1 MKDFEEAL
9 NREAE
14 LARQA
19 KLEYIE
25 EAKKDK
31 QLHDKIA
38 RERAEA
44 RYSKHYGLC
53 GQILGIG
60 SPEKTFQRL
69 IKQVPVGTKM
79 RPSDFLEMGQMILEM
94 GMIGG
99 L

>member
-1 MKDFEEAL
+1 MTSLSTSTCFQYEERRVKDFEEAL

-31 QLHDKIA
+31 ELHDKIA

-44 RYSKHYGLC
+44 RYNKHYGIC
-53 GQILGIG
+53 SQILG
-60 SPEKTFQRL
+60 KYVTL
-69 IKQVPVGTKM
+69 A
-79 RPSDFLEMGQMILEM
+79 
-94 GMIGG
+94 
-99 L
+99 